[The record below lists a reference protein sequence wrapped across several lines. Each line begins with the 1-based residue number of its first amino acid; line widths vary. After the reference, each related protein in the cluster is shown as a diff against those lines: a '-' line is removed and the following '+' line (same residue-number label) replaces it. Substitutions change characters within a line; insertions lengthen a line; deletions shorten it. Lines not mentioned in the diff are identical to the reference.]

1 MEMVE
6 FGLFYLE
13 VHSKHKSSS
22 LGQLGHNT
30 VDEHRITN
38 GNFQGD
44 AGKWTGRKQIMTMD
58 FGQLAVD
65 KLSDSLKLNN
75 TESNSNYHR
84 SFQDIGVGEWDVHIS
99 RKHYKCAERALK
111 NGEFQTTLKHL
122 KRCLQRTPDWPE
134 VYLLKS
140 RTYEKF
146 EDYASAIE
154 CYRIGLALIQMN
166 EINSE
171 KNTIK
176 EQQSAPDQFKQAS
189 DTELKQ
195 SRELKWNMNM
205 TDSEHGNQT
214 GGCAMLPQLIRLY
227 FLYYQSLLASG
238 STDMAQL
245 QLPEIRTLTDK
256 YCSREQNT
264 THIAGCSPGQVI
276 IVDKLIHLYQ
286 KGERD
291 LAEGIQVLS
300 QDCRRSIV

>member
-1 MEMVE
+1 
-6 FGLFYLE
+6 
-13 VHSKHKSSS
+13 
-22 LGQLGHNT
+22 
-30 VDEHRITN
+30 
-38 GNFQGD
+38 
-44 AGKWTGRKQIMTMD
+44 
-58 FGQLAVD
+58 
-65 KLSDSLKLNN
+65 
-75 TESNSNYHR
+75 
-84 SFQDIGVGEWDVHIS
+84 
-99 RKHYKCAERALK
+99 
-111 NGEFQTTLKHL
+111 
-122 KRCLQRTPDWPE
+122 
-134 VYLLKS
+134 
-140 RTYEKF
+140 
-146 EDYASAIE
+146 
-154 CYRIGLALIQMN
+154 MN

-300 QDCRRSIV
+300 QVIQFLESRNEENQNFVQLLEILKEQQAPVEIPGKLISLNSHILHFCRTADVPLFRNIQLSLR